1 MDLQPSRNVGLEN
14 QLQAIQLG
22 ASLYDRAQT
31 QRRMMEQFNMQL
43 ADQQMRKENY
53 DIQNR
58 VASNQL
64 TTGLAEQKKF
74 SADLPKIQAWQ
85 SAYVQ
90 WNAKGDPTAA
100 FPAPPT
106 DLQSAT
112 GLKMLG
118 DMSGPVIQSLPM
130 AQNRFLLEKAN
141 ASQMAVLNKEIDFLN
156 ENGKSDIPLQYN
168 GGLDPK
174 TGQINPEFR
183 AAIFAAAAPLR
194 QKQARLKE
202 LSTTSIAGQRNTR
215 EGLKSQLDSGAI
227 TPEEYSNL
235 LPTART
241 EGGVVEQRTQ
251 KNISDLI
258 DEGIL
263 DPNNKVDMA
272 NASRAI
278 RSNLKTPQKI
288 IDSVTASDSA
298 TNQLDNALQKIQA
311 FDAKYGA
318 NAFSQYVG
326 PVDEP
331 LFRAEGKFKGLTS
344 AEKQTARTIQQQ
356 IAQVVQNYRRGIFGQ
371 TLQPNEQKNMDDIV
385 GTARGNDYVVLV
397 GGFNDNLKSGLKRTI
412 SNYKFNADIPID
424 IKRTHAPEIFV
435 SGQRQ
440 DGQSAPPT
448 EQPMS
453 PQDIFKN
460 IRQNPPQGSAVQPAP
475 ARGNARIR
483 FDAQGNTI
491 Q

>member
-1 MDLQPSRNVGLEN
+1 MADET
-14 QLQAIQLG
+14 LQAFQLG

-31 QRRMMEQFNMQL
+31 QKRMMEQVNMQL

-53 DIQNR
+53 DIQNQ

-64 TTGLAEQKKF
+64 ATGLAEQKKF
-74 SADLPKIQAWQ
+74 SFDLPKIQAWQ

-251 KNISDLI
+251 KNIADLI

-263 DPNNKVDMA
+263 DPNNKVDVA

-278 RSNLKTPQKI
+278 RSNLKTPSKI

-331 LFRAEGKFKGLTS
+331 FFRAEGKFKGLTS

-356 IAQVVQNYRRGIFGQ
+356 IAQVVQNYRRGVFGQ

-448 EQPMS
+448 EQSMS

>member
-1 MDLQPSRNVGLEN
+1 MADET
-14 QLQAIQLG
+14 LQAFQLG
-22 ASLYDRAQT
+22 ANLYDRAQT
-31 QRRMMEQFNMQL
+31 QSRLMAEMKRSAARSIIDTQGAE
-43 ADQQMRKENY
+43 
-53 DIQNR
+53 IQNKILD
-58 VASNQL
+58 NQL
-64 TTGLAEQKKF
+64 TTGLAERKKF
-74 SADLPKIQAWQ
+74 SDDLPKIQAWQ

-141 ASQMAVLNKEIDFLN
+141 ASQMSVLNKEIDFLN

-251 KNISDLI
+251 KNIADLI

-263 DPNNKVDMA
+263 DPNNKVDVA

>member
-1 MDLQPSRNVGLEN
+1 MADNT
-14 QLQAIQLG
+14 LQAFQLG

-31 QRRMMEQFNMQL
+31 QKRMIDQVNMQL

-53 DIQNR
+53 DIQNQ

-64 TTGLAEQKKF
+64 ATGLAEQKKF

-90 WNAKGDPTAA
+90 WNAKGDPTVA
-100 FPAPPT
+100 FPVPPS

-118 DMSGPVIQSLPM
+118 DMSGPVLQSLPM

-141 ASQMAVLNKEIDFLN
+141 ASQFESLNNEIKFLN

-174 TGQINPEFR
+174 TGKINPEFR
-183 AAIFAAAAPLR
+183 KSIFDAAAPLR
-194 QKQARLKE
+194 ERQARLKE
-202 LSTTSIAGQRNTR
+202 LSTTALTGQRNTR

-251 KNISDLI
+251 KNIQDLV

-263 DPNNKVDMA
+263 DPNNKVDVA

-278 RSNLKTPQKI
+278 RSNLKTPSKI

-331 LFRAEGKFKGLTS
+331 FFRAEGKFKGLTS

-435 SGQRQ
+435 SGQQ
-440 DGQSAPPT
+440 QQSAPAAPVT
-448 EQPMS
+448 NGQPVGTDFRS
-453 PQDIFKN
+453 KYN
-460 IRQNPPQGSAVQPAP
+460 Y
-475 ARGNARIR
+475 
-483 FDAQGNTI
+483 
-491 Q
+491 